1 MAQTTLYR
9 WNNDTK
15 QWLEAN
21 TEQLAVGDCIR
32 IVNEDGVIYKRP
44 DTKDHI
50 FVVTHT
56 APFILYN
63 DLSLTFM
70 MVKDIVQSFEKA
82 KLTNDDND
90 SSIMEVLTHKRNPTQ
105 FEYTLLTTWVTQF
118 YSDYQLMYA

>member
-32 IVNEDGVIYKRP
+32 ILKEDGVIYTRP
-44 DTKDHI
+44 DTNDCI

-56 APFILYN
+56 NPFILYN

-70 MVKDIVQSFEKA
+70 MVKDIIQSFEKA
-82 KLTNDDND
+82 KLTNDDTD

>member
-9 WNNDTK
+9 WNNDIK

-21 TEQLAVGDCIR
+21 TEQIAVGDCIR
-32 IVNEDGVIYKRP
+32 ILNEDGVVYTRP
-44 DTKDHI
+44 DTKDCI
-50 FVVTHT
+50 FVVIHT
-56 APFILYN
+56 NPFILYN

-70 MVKDIVQSFEKA
+70 MVKDVLQSFEKA
-82 KLTNDDND
+82 KLTNDDTD
-90 SSIMEVLTHKRNPTQ
+90 RSIMEVLTHKRNPTQ

>member
-32 IVNEDGVIYKRP
+32 ILNEDGVVYTRP
-44 DTKDHI
+44 DTKDCI

-56 APFILYN
+56 VPFILYN

-82 KLTNDDND
+82 KLTNDDTD
-90 SSIMEVLTHKRNPTQ
+90 RPIMEVLTHKRNPTQ

>member
-21 TEQLAVGDCIR
+21 TEHLAVGDCIR
-32 IVNEDGVIYKRP
+32 IVNEDGVVYKRP
-44 DTKDHI
+44 DTKDSI

-56 APFILYN
+56 LPFILYN

-82 KLTNDDND
+82 KLTNDDTD
-90 SSIMEVLTHKRNPTQ
+90 RTIMEVLTHKRNPTQ

>member
-32 IVNEDGVIYKRP
+32 ILNEDGVVYTRP

-50 FVVTHT
+50 FVVTRT
-56 APFILYN
+56 KPFILYN

-70 MVKDIVQSFEKA
+70 MVKDIVQSFEKD
-82 KLTNDDND
+82 KLTNDDTD
-90 SSIMEVLTHKRNPTQ
+90 KSIMEVLTHKRNPTQ
-105 FEYTLLTTWVTQF
+105 FEYSLLTTWVTQF

>member
-32 IVNEDGVIYKRP
+32 IVNEDGVVYTRP
-44 DTKDHI
+44 DTKDRI

-56 APFILYN
+56 VPFILYN

-70 MVKDIVQSFEKA
+70 MVKDIVQSFEKT
-82 KLTNDDND
+82 KLTNDDTNR
-90 SSIMEVLTHKRNPTQ
+90 SIMEVLTHKRNPTQ
-105 FEYTLLTTWVTQF
+105 FEYALLTTWVTQF

>member
-9 WNNDTK
+9 WNSDTK

-32 IVNEDGVIYKRP
+32 ILSEDGVGYTRP
-44 DTKDHI
+44 DTKDSI

-56 APFILYN
+56 VPFILYN

>member
-32 IVNEDGVIYKRP
+32 IVNEDAVVYTRP
-44 DTKDHI
+44 DTKDSI

-56 APFILYN
+56 VPFILYN

-82 KLTNDDND
+82 KLTNDDTNR
-90 SSIMEVLTHKRNPTQ
+90 SIMEVLTHKRNPTQ
-105 FEYTLLTTWVTQF
+105 FEYTLLTTWVTRF

>member
-1 MAQTTLYR
+1 MRDTHGT
-9 WNNDTK
+9 NNSLS
-15 QWLEAN
+15 LEAN

-32 IVNEDGVIYKRP
+32 IVNEDGVVYKRP
-44 DTKDHI
+44 DTKDYI

-56 APFILYN
+56 VPFILYN

-90 SSIMEVLTHKRNPTQ
+90 SSIIEVLTHKRNPTQ

>member
-21 TEQLAVGDCIR
+21 TEQLAVGDCIH
-32 IVNEDGVIYKRP
+32 IVNEDGVVYKRP
-44 DTKDHI
+44 DTKDSI

-56 APFILYN
+56 VPFILYN

-82 KLTNDDND
+82 KLTNDDTD

>member
-15 QWLEAN
+15 QWLEVN
-21 TEQLAVGDCIR
+21 TEQLSVGDCIR

-44 DTKDHI
+44 DTKDSI

-56 APFILYN
+56 VPFILYN

-70 MVKDIVQSFEKA
+70 MVKDIVQSFDKA
-82 KLTNDDND
+82 KLTNDDTD
-90 SSIMEVLTHKRNPTQ
+90 KSIMEVLTHKRNPTQ